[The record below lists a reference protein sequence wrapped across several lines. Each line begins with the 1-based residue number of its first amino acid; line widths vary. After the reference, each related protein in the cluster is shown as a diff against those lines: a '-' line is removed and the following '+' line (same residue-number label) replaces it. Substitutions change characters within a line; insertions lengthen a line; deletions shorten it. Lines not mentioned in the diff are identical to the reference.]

1 MMARI
6 PYPDPQTLPAA
17 DREFLAE
24 LPQLNIS
31 RMLAGSP
38 SMFRPLTRVFS
49 AYLSDGV
56 LDDVIREIAIL
67 RVGHLC
73 NSEYE
78 VINHERVARL
88 IGFSEERLGALV
100 PGRAQDVFTDQEQAV
115 LAFADEVVRD
125 GGASE
130 AAFDRVAA
138 FMSPAEMIEL
148 TVVIGVYT
156 MVSQI
161 CATFDI
167 ESEETPIATTG
178 IEDIK
183 RTVSK
188 FS

>member
-1 MMARI
+1 MARI
-6 PYPDPQTLPAA
+6 PYPDPESLPEA

-38 SMFRPLTRVFS
+38 STFRPLTRLFS
-49 AYLSDGV
+49 AYLSDGL
-56 LDDVIREIAIL
+56 LDDTIREIAIL

-88 IGFSEERLGALV
+88 IGFSAGRIAALA
-100 PGRAQDVFTDQEQAV
+100 PGQDQTVFTNDEQAV
-115 LAFADEVVRD
+115 LQFVDEVVKD
-125 GGASE
+125 GGASQ

-138 FMSPAEMIEL
+138 FMSPAELIEL

-167 ESEETPIATTG
+167 EPEDPPIANTG

-183 RTVSK
+183 RAVSK